1 MKKLITILF
10 LFVCVNSFA
19 QNVGIGTTTPDANA
33 QLDVSSTNKG
43 ILIPRMTLAQRNAI
57 PGITLGLLIYQ
68 TDNNPGFYV
77 NKSSVLT
84 TNWVPITEGKNLWSV
99 SLGNSDNI
107 LPTLPGNVGIGTSL
121 AGAKLN
127 VADDVSDIAIFEN
140 TTALNTNVNAGIYL
154 KTGTLL
160 NTFYTG
166 SLKSI
171 GTSTNTARL
180 GLFGGVA
187 TTSNAL
193 VERISILNNGSIGIG
208 TTTPSYP
215 LDINGRA
222 RIRYNGTTN
231 TAGIWYN
238 KSDNTESAF
247 VGMLNDT
254 VYGQYGNG
262 TWRIASDIKNGML
275 GIGNLEPK
283 APLSFASTIG
293 NKIALWGDATG
304 GHYGLGIQGS
314 LLQMYSSGSNA
325 DIAFGYGSS
334 NAFTENAR
342 LLGGGNIH
350 LGKYNTWV
358 SAADNRKIN
367 FGDGDYVFVGEQD
380 ADDRLTLRA
389 GEFDFRGGDV
399 FIGPSD
405 FVKGAGYKLRVNG
418 KIISEEVRVQ
428 LNSTWPDYV
437 FNEDYKTLTI
447 PQLEEYV
454 KQNKHLPN
462 VPSAKDIENNGHLLG
477 EIQIKL
483 LEKIEEMSLYII
495 EANKKIEVLT
505 LRLNKI
511 EKTSN

>member
-1 MKKLITILF
+1 
-10 LFVCVNSFA
+10 
-19 QNVGIGTTTPDANA
+19 
-33 QLDVSSTNKG
+33 
-43 ILIPRMTLAQRNAI
+43 MTLAQRNAI

-99 SLGNSDNI
+99 SLGNSDDI

-127 VADDVSDIAIFEN
+127 VADNVSDIAIFEN
-140 TTALNTNVNAGIYL
+140 TTALNINVNAGIYL
-154 KTGTLL
+154 KTGSLL

-180 GLFGGVA
+180 GLFGGA
-187 TTSNAL
+187 AFTPNAL

-262 TWRIASDIKNGML
+262 TWKIASDIKNGML

-283 APLSFASTIG
+283 APLSFASIIG

-350 LGKYNTWV
+350 LGKY
-358 SAADNRKIN
+358 SAWTSLADNRKIN
-367 FGDGDYVFVGEQD
+367 FGDGDYTYIGEMG
-380 ADDRLTLRA
+380 ADDRLELQA
-389 GEFDFRGGDV
+389 SSFNFKNGNV
-399 FIGPSD
+399 FIGTNN
-405 FVKGAGYKLRVNG
+405 FTQGAGYKLRVGG
-418 KIISEEVRVQ
+418 KIFSEEVRVQ
-428 LNSTWPDYV
+428 LQGAWPDYV
-437 FNEDYKTLTI
+437 FEKKYQKLSLYD
-447 PQLEEYV
+447 LEKYLD
-454 KQNKHLPN
+454 KNKHLPN
-462 VPSAKDIENNGHLLG
+462 IPSAKEIEKDGQHLG
-477 EIQIKL
+477 EIQRKM
-483 LEKIEEMSLYII
+483 LEKIEELSLYVI
-495 EANKKIEVLT
+495 ELKKEIDSI
-505 LRLNKI
+505 K
-511 EKTSN
+511 KTTTQIK